1 MTRCSNDTLLR
12 RRTPSRAPPHRQW
25 STVPA
30 GLSTAGGRT
39 PALRARMQTSG
50 TGQRADRS
58 RSRYH
63 HHHPTTVGPRLLYIE
78 YCDNLYRSTGLGVR
92 GFWMDVLSRS
102 PSRTI
107 STASFPPLPCLK
119 IGIPVVIPS
128 DSTQWTREAA
138 RPGPPAA
145 AGPWT
150 ADGRGAARRPR
161 AASRRP
167 PRWRGCVLW
176 APSAS
181 RQATFYLR
189 RSSVPATPLGP

>member
-128 DSTQWTREAA
+128 DSTQWTRDTRGRSAGPA
-138 RPGPPAA
+138 RRCRTVDRGRPGRREAA
-145 AGPWT
+145 AG
-150 ADGRGAARRPR
+150 G
-161 AASRRP
+161 
-167 PRWRGCVLW
+167 L
-176 APSAS
+176 
-181 RQATFYLR
+181 
-189 RSSVPATPLGP
+189 